1 MKGIMLKDLY
11 ENFYIKKNL
20 VAYIFASLF
29 FIVASAVMDTRYS
42 FILYTM
48 LLMIFFGTSVLETS
62 SEQDDKAHFHKI
74 QFTFPVTKSE
84 IVISKYL
91 LALICNGCWIMIA
104 LVYVLANVY
113 LRPLVT
119 LAEALTVWGL
129 GICASLAFTSL
140 IYVFYFLLG
149 RKIGTVIYIASALIL
164 GGMYGAS
171 TVFFGIESYTST
183 DTAVRLLFLLPAS
196 VVLYVLSCML
206 SILIYKK
213 KYS

>member
-74 QFTFPVTKSE
+74 
-84 IVISKYL
+84 
-91 LALICNGCWIMIA
+91 
-104 LVYVLANVY
+104 
-113 LRPLVT
+113 
-119 LAEALTVWGL
+119 
-129 GICASLAFTSL
+129 
-140 IYVFYFLLG
+140 
-149 RKIGTVIYIASALIL
+149 
-164 GGMYGAS
+164 
-171 TVFFGIESYTST
+171 
-183 DTAVRLLFLLPAS
+183 
-196 VVLYVLSCML
+196 
-206 SILIYKK
+206 
-213 KYS
+213 